1 MTTGELPG
9 TMSSS
14 MAPHF
19 RRLATTINDW
29 LSDQDFDARP
39 ECPATVD
46 MTHREWNDAWGE
58 ATVEL
63 VMDAIPRLA
72 HVTDHLHAYAAIAID
87 EHATFSGATIL
98 RTLLVSLGSTYWQY
112 ELTADTKERVRR
124 FYALRLKAL
133 AEEQNLVA
141 ASGLSGG
148 QESVAELAGIV
159 DRIRESGQRAGF
171 RWEQK
176 TSTFGAPVG
185 QFDTAAP
192 RDQALITDLVDS
204 PGMSSRVGATLFRLL
219 SSVAHAQPH
228 GMKFFMHQTGK
239 AGPNGGDLIFIG
251 LDPYWVTM
259 LHTTAVA
266 AVCRTV
272 ARMCGYLG
280 WDEAEWNR
288 IAAPALIEA
297 RRWQTP

>member
-1 MTTGELPG
+1 MTTGDLPG

-19 RRLATTINDW
+19 RLLATTINDW

-39 ECPATVD
+39 ECPAAVD
-46 MTHREWNDAWGE
+46 MTHREWNDTWGE

-72 HVTDHLHAYAAIAID
+72 HVTDHLHAYAAIATD

-98 RTLLVSLGSTYWQY
+98 RALLVSLGSTYWQY

-141 ASGLSGG
+141 APGLSGG
-148 QESVAELAGIV
+148 QESVAQLAGTV
-159 DRIRESGQRAGF
+159 DKIRESGQRAGF

-176 TSTFGAPVG
+176 TSRFGAPVG
-185 QFDTAAP
+185 QLDTAAP
-192 RDQALITDLVDS
+192 GDQALITGLVES
-204 PGMSSRVGATLFRLL
+204 PGTSSRVGATLFRLL

-228 GMKFFMHQTGK
+228 GMKFFMHQTGE
-239 AGPNGGDLIFIG
+239 AGPNGGELIFIG
-251 LDPYWVTM
+251 LDPDWVTM

-266 AVCRTV
+266 AVYRTV
-272 ARMCGYLG
+272 TRMCGYLG